1 MGRYLLKFTKEK
13 NLKYISHLD
22 LLRLFQRAF
31 KRGGISLSYSKGYN
45 PHPKMGFAQPLSLGT
60 ESFGEYL
67 EFETDEQRT
76 GEYYRDI
83 MSGCMPDGISIL
95 SCLDMKQSGK
105 TSAAAAVAYASYIV
119 KGDISEEAKA
129 LLLDGIPKYIN
140 QDEIICRKINKKK
153 KLVENNIK
161 PLIRSFNT
169 GKTDHTEISD
179 NTCHTKNSD
188 NSIRLDNSEKPSESE
203 IVFSMTLRT
212 GSNGNLNPEVLI
224 KSLCEFCNVEYLRH
238 EWNYLRQEMY
248 FQVDGSENLLPLS
261 EFKG

>member
-67 EFETDEQRT
+67 EFETDEMKP

-83 MSGCMPDGISIL
+83 MSECMPDGISIL
-95 SCLDMKQSGK
+95 SCNDMRESGK
-105 TSAAAAVAYASYIV
+105 TSAAAAVAYASYVVRGHIE
-119 KGDISEEAKA
+119 DSAIA
-129 LLLDGIPKYIN
+129 LLSAGLSEYIK
-140 QDEIICRKINKKK
+140 QDEIICQKINKKK
-153 KLVENNIK
+153 KLVENNIR
-161 PLIRSFNT
+161 PLILSFSEV
-169 GKTDHTEISD
+169 KSD
-179 NTCHTKNSD
+179 ED
-188 NSIRLDNSEKPSESE
+188 E

-212 GSNGNLNPEVLI
+212 GSNGNLNPEVLM
-224 KSLCEFCNVEYLRH
+224 KSFCEFCKVEYLRH
-238 EWNYLRQEMY
+238 EWDFLRQEMY
-248 FQVDGSENLLPLS
+248 YQEGERGILTPLS
-261 EFKG
+261 EFRG